1 MDNLHKRLQER
12 QKNDRIG
19 LNRASK
25 MVLRL
30 IKQDVPPDEIR
41 NAVALHSALA
51 DDFNTKYNIYN
62 DYRRV

>member
-1 MDNLHKRLQER
+1 
-12 QKNDRIG
+12 
-19 LNRASK
+19 